1 MLYYSSDVKSLPEG
15 DWNFTDIY
23 SKGWDYYMRRKWHR
37 ILAAGTAFSFVLAS
51 MTMTAS
57 AEGESGTGSEQNAKE
72 ITIYHTNDTHGYLE
86 GDDESVIGLPL
97 VAGLKKADENAILV
111 DAGDATQGLPLASLT
126 KGNDVIELMNLA
138 DYDLMVPG
146 NHEFDFGTAAF
157 LENVNLAEFPV
168 ISANI
173 YRDGSL
179 LLDGTQEGNEGC
191 HTVIERNGVKI
202 GFFGLTTVHTA
213 SATNPEGLDGVE
225 FTDEIEA
232 AKVEIGHL
240 EEAGADVVIAVT
252 HMGDETGG
260 APCTSADLAEAMAG
274 EYAGRLDAIIDG
286 HSHTVENDKVN
297 DVLIVQTGTGLSA
310 VGKLTVSVQP
320 GQDPSLQEELLGVDA
335 FQNITPDADVEQKL
349 TEIGAEQKE
358 MLNEEIGALS
368 TTLWAGTIG
377 QVPPTR
383 FVETNYGNLAA
394 DALADS
400 AKTLVRETGTAE
412 DQEMPVIAVENGG
425 GIRAAVT
432 NGNITLGELVST
444 FPFSNTVYL
453 KKISPQVLYQ
463 MMEQSASDLDGQDPE
478 TGMLLQQSV
487 SGGFLQISGFHVLF
501 DPDGEAGSRVSSITL
516 DGQEAPLD
524 RNDSE
529 TKIIL
534 AGNNYILSG
543 GNDYNMLGDLP
554 KYAEAGG
561 ELETIRSYIEKNL
574 ENGTLTGYAGTE
586 GRISYTGS
594 VYQSEDY
601 TVSVQIVDEAG
612 NPCADREIS
621 YRVDGGEGIMGKTD
635 SDGYLKITLSDGGHG
650 IRVSDAQAEVYADNY
665 TGIGLVTDA
674 LRPALKLTAPAPGS
688 EIPVEEPGIPDPEPT
703 PEPEPIPEPEPEP
716 EPVSPAGDEDDAG
729 DGTADGRG
737 AETDIPGTGDSAM
750 PQLYAFTALL
760 AATVFAAGIKK
771 RINNH

>member
-1 MLYYSSDVKSLPEG
+1 M
-15 DWNFTDIY
+15 
-23 SKGWDYYMRRKWHR
+23 
-37 ILAAGTAFSFVLAS
+37 
-51 MTMTAS
+51 
-57 AEGESGTGSEQNAKE
+57 
-72 ITIYHTNDTHGYLE
+72 
-86 GDDESVIGLPL
+86 
-97 VAGLKKADENAILV
+97 
-111 DAGDATQGLPLASLT
+111 
-126 KGNDVIELMNLA
+126 
-138 DYDLMVPG
+138 
-146 NHEFDFGTAAF
+146 
-157 LENVNLAEFPV
+157 
-168 ISANI
+168 
-173 YRDGSL
+173 
-179 LLDGTQEGNEGC
+179 
-191 HTVIERNGVKI
+191 HTVIERDGVKI

-225 FTDEIEA
+225 FTNEIEA
-232 AKVEIGHL
+232 AKAEITHL

-260 APCTSADLAEAMAG
+260 APCTSEDLAEAMTG

-335 FQNITPDADVEQKL
+335 FQNIMPDPEVEQKL
-349 TEIGAEQKE
+349 TEIGAEQEE

-400 AKTLVRETGTAE
+400 AKALVRETGTAE

-444 FPFSNTVYL
+444 FPFSNTVYM

-463 MMEQSASDLDGQDPE
+463 MMEQSASDLDGQE
-478 TGMLLQQSV
+478 T
-487 SGGFLQISGFHVLF
+487 
-501 DPDGEAGSRVSSITL
+501 
-516 DGQEAPLD
+516 PLD

-543 GNDYNMLGDLP
+543 GRDYDMLAGLP

-586 GRISYTGS
+586 GRISYSGS
-594 VYQSEDY
+594 VYQPKDY
-601 TVSVQIVDEAG
+601 TVSVLQIVDEAG
-612 NPCADREIS
+612 NPYADREIS

-650 IRVSDAQAEVYADNY
+650 IRVSDAQAEVYVDNY
-665 TGIGLVTDA
+665 AGIGLVTDA
-674 LRPALKLTAPAPGS
+674 IRPVLKLTAPAPGS
-688 EIPVEEPGIPDPEPT
+688 EIPVKEQGTPDPEPT
-703 PEPEPIPEPEPEP
+703 PEPEPIPEPDPEPVPEPDPEP
-716 EPVSPAGDEDDAG
+716 EPVSPTEDEEAPGDE
-729 DGTADGRG
+729 TV
-737 AETDIPGTGDSAM
+737 IPGTGDSSM
-750 PQLYAFTALL
+750 PQIYAAMAL
-760 AATVFAAGIKK
+760 AAVAVLVLRYKK
-771 RINNH
+771 ENK

>member
-1 MLYYSSDVKSLPEG
+1 
-15 DWNFTDIY
+15 
-23 SKGWDYYMRRKWHR
+23 MRSKWHR

-51 MTMTAS
+51 ATMTAF
-57 AEGESGTGSEQNAKE
+57 AEGESGTGAKQNVTE
-72 ITIYHTNDTHGYLE
+72 VTIYHTNDTHGYLE
-86 GDDESVIGLPL
+86 GDGESVIGLPL
-97 VAGLKKADENAILV
+97 VAGLKNTDENAILV

-146 NHEFDFGTAAF
+146 NHEFDFGTEAF
-157 LENVNLAEFPV
+157 LENVDLAEFPV

-179 LLDGTQEGNEGC
+179 LLAGTQEGNEGC
-191 HTVIERNGVKI
+191 HTVIERDGVKI

-225 FTDEIEA
+225 FT
-232 AKVEIGHL
+232 
-240 EEAGADVVIAVT
+240 
-252 HMGDETGG
+252 
-260 APCTSADLAEAMAG
+260 
-274 EYAGRLDAIIDG
+274 
-286 HSHTVENDKVN
+286 N
-297 DVLIVQTGTGLSA
+297 
-310 VGKLTVSVQP
+310 
-320 GQDPSLQEELLGVDA
+320 
-335 FQNITPDADVEQKL
+335 
-349 TEIGAEQKE
+349 
-358 MLNEEIGALS
+358 EIGALS

-400 AKTLVRETGTAE
+400 AKALVRETGTAE

-444 FPFSNTVYL
+444 FPFSNTVYM

-463 MMEQSASDLDGQDPE
+463 MMEQSASDLDGQE
-478 TGMLLQQSV
+478 T
-487 SGGFLQISGFHVLF
+487 
-501 DPDGEAGSRVSSITL
+501 
-516 DGQEAPLD
+516 PLD

-543 GNDYNMLGDLP
+543 GSDYDMLAGLP

-574 ENGTLTGYAGTE
+574 ENGILAGYAGTE
-586 GRISYTGS
+586 GRISYSGS
-594 VYQSEDY
+594 VYQPKDY
-601 TVSVQIVDEAG
+601 TVSVLQIVDEAG
-612 NPCADREIS
+612 NPYADREIS
-621 YRVDGGEGIMGKTD
+621 YRVDGGEEIMGKTD

-650 IRVSDAQAEVYADNY
+650 IRVSDAQAEVYVDNY
-665 TGIGLVTDA
+665 AGIGLVTDA
-674 LRPALKLTAPAPGS
+674 IRPVLKLTASAPGS
-688 EIPVEEPGIPDPEPT
+688 EIPVKEQGTPDPEPT
-703 PEPEPIPEPEPEP
+703 PEPEPIPEPDPEPVPEPDPEP
-716 EPVSPAGDEDDAG
+716 EPVYPAEDEEAPGDE
-729 DGTADGRG
+729 TV
-737 AETDIPGTGDSAM
+737 IPGTGDSSM
-750 PQLYAFTALL
+750 PQIYAAMAL
-760 AATVFAAGIKK
+760 AAVAVLVLRYKK
-771 RINNH
+771 ENK

>member
-1 MLYYSSDVKSLPEG
+1 
-15 DWNFTDIY
+15 
-23 SKGWDYYMRRKWHR
+23 MRSKWHR

-51 MTMTAS
+51 ATMTAF
-57 AEGESGTGSEQNAKE
+57 AEGESGTGAKQNVTE
-72 ITIYHTNDTHGYLE
+72 VTIYHTNDTHGYLE
-86 GDDESVIGLPL
+86 GDGESVIGLPL
-97 VAGLKKADENAILV
+97 VAGLKNTDENAILV

-146 NHEFDFGTAAF
+146 NHEFDFGTEAF
-157 LENVNLAEFPV
+157 LENVDLAEFPV

-179 LLDGTQEGNEGC
+179 LLAGTQEGNEGC
-191 HTVIERNGVKI
+191 HTVIERDGVKI

-232 AKVEIGHL
+232 AKAEITHL

-260 APCTSADLAEAMAG
+260 APCTSADLAEAMTG

-286 HSHTVENDKVN
+286 HSHTVENDEVN

-335 FQNITPDADVEQKL
+335 FQNIMPDPEVEQKL
-349 TEIGAEQKE
+349 TEIGAEQEE

-377 QVPPTR
+377 QVPP
-383 FVETNYGNLAA
+383 
-394 DALADS
+394 
-400 AKTLVRETGTAE
+400 
-412 DQEMPVIAVENGG
+412 
-425 GIRAAVT
+425 
-432 NGNITLGELVST
+432 
-444 FPFSNTVYL
+444 
-453 KKISPQVLYQ
+453 
-463 MMEQSASDLDGQDPE
+463 
-478 TGMLLQQSV
+478 
-487 SGGFLQISGFHVLF
+487 
-501 DPDGEAGSRVSSITL
+501 
-516 DGQEAPLD
+516 LD

-543 GNDYNMLGDLP
+543 GSDYDMLAGLP

-574 ENGTLTGYAGTE
+574 ENGILTGYAGTE
-586 GRISYTGS
+586 GRISYSGS
-594 VYQSEDY
+594 VYQPKDY
-601 TVSVQIVDEAG
+601 TVSVLQIVDEAG
-612 NPCADREIS
+612 NPYADREIS

-650 IRVSDAQAEVYADNY
+650 IRVSDAQAEVYVDNY
-665 TGIGLVTDA
+665 AGIGLVTDA
-674 LRPALKLTAPAPGS
+674 IRPVLKLTAPAPGS
-688 EIPVEEPGIPDPEPT
+688 EIPVKEQGT
-703 PEPEPIPEPEPEP
+703 PEPEP
-716 EPVSPAGDEDDAG
+716 VYPAEDEEAPGDE
-729 DGTADGRG
+729 TV
-737 AETDIPGTGDSAM
+737 IPGTGDSSM
-750 PQLYAFTALL
+750 PQIYAAMAL
-760 AATVFAAGIKK
+760 AAVAVLVLRYKK
-771 RINNH
+771 ENK

>member
-1 MLYYSSDVKSLPEG
+1 
-15 DWNFTDIY
+15 
-23 SKGWDYYMRRKWHR
+23 MRSKWHR

-51 MTMTAS
+51 ATMTAF
-57 AEGESGTGSEQNAKE
+57 AEGESGTGAKQNVTE
-72 ITIYHTNDTHGYLE
+72 VTIYHTNDTHGYLE
-86 GDDESVIGLPL
+86 GDGESVIGLPL
-97 VAGLKKADENAILV
+97 VAGLKNTDENAILV

-126 KGNDVIELMNLA
+126 KGNDVIE
-138 DYDLMVPG
+138 
-146 NHEFDFGTAAF
+146 
-157 LENVNLAEFPV
+157 
-168 ISANI
+168 
-173 YRDGSL
+173 RD
-179 LLDGTQEGNEGC
+179 
-191 HTVIERNGVKI
+191 GVKI

-225 FTDEIEA
+225 FTNEIEA
-232 AKVEIGHL
+232 AKAEITHL

-260 APCTSADLAEAMAG
+260 APCTSEDLAEAMTG

-335 FQNITPDADVEQKL
+335 FQNIMPDPEVEQKL
-349 TEIGAEQKE
+349 TEIGAEQEE

-400 AKTLVRETGTAE
+400 AKALVRETGTAV

-444 FPFSNTVYL
+444 FPFSNTVYM

-463 MMEQSASDLDGQDPE
+463 MMEQSASDLDGQE
-478 TGMLLQQSV
+478 T
-487 SGGFLQISGFHVLF
+487 
-501 DPDGEAGSRVSSITL
+501 
-516 DGQEAPLD
+516 PLD

-543 GNDYNMLGDLP
+543 GSDYDMLAGLP

-574 ENGTLTGYAGTE
+574 ENGILTGYAGTE
-586 GRISYTGS
+586 GRISYSGS
-594 VYQSEDY
+594 VYQPKDY
-601 TVSVQIVDEAG
+601 TVSVLQIVDEAG
-612 NPCADREIS
+612 NPYADREIS
-621 YRVDGGEGIMGKTD
+621 YRVDGGEEIMGKTD

-650 IRVSDAQAEVYADNY
+650 IRVSDAQAEVYVDNY
-665 TGIGLVTDA
+665 AGIGLVTDA
-674 LRPALKLTAPAPGS
+674 IRPVLKLTAPAPGS
-688 EIPVEEPGIPDPEPT
+688 EIPVKEQGTPDPEPT
-703 PEPEPIPEPEPEP
+703 PEPEPIPEPDPEPVPEPDPEP
-716 EPVSPAGDEDDAG
+716 ELVYPAEDEEAPGDE
-729 DGTADGRG
+729 TV
-737 AETDIPGTGDSAM
+737 IPGTGDSSM
-750 PQLYAFTALL
+750 PQIYAAMAL
-760 AATVFAAGIKK
+760 AAVAVLVLRYKK
-771 RINNH
+771 ENK

>member
-1 MLYYSSDVKSLPEG
+1 M
-15 DWNFTDIY
+15 
-23 SKGWDYYMRRKWHR
+23 
-37 ILAAGTAFSFVLAS
+37 
-51 MTMTAS
+51 
-57 AEGESGTGSEQNAKE
+57 
-72 ITIYHTNDTHGYLE
+72 
-86 GDDESVIGLPL
+86 
-97 VAGLKKADENAILV
+97 
-111 DAGDATQGLPLASLT
+111 
-126 KGNDVIELMNLA
+126 
-138 DYDLMVPG
+138 
-146 NHEFDFGTAAF
+146 
-157 LENVNLAEFPV
+157 
-168 ISANI
+168 
-173 YRDGSL
+173 
-179 LLDGTQEGNEGC
+179 
-191 HTVIERNGVKI
+191 HTVIERDGVKI

-232 AKVEIGHL
+232 E
-240 EEAGADVVIAVT
+240 
-252 HMGDETGG
+252 
-260 APCTSADLAEAMAG
+260 
-274 EYAGRLDAIIDG
+274 
-286 HSHTVENDKVN
+286 
-297 DVLIVQTGTGLSA
+297 
-310 VGKLTVSVQP
+310 
-320 GQDPSLQEELLGVDA
+320 QE
-335 FQNITPDADVEQKL
+335 
-349 TEIGAEQKE
+349 E

-400 AKTLVRETGTAE
+400 AKALVRETGTAE

-444 FPFSNTVYL
+444 FPFSNTVYM

-487 SGGFLQISGFHVLF
+487 SGGFLQISGFRVVF
-501 DPDGEAGSRVSSITL
+501 DPDGEEGSRVSSITL
-516 DGQEAPLD
+516 DGQETPLD

-543 GNDYNMLGDLP
+543 GSDYDMLAGLP

-586 GRISYTGS
+586 GRISYSGS
-594 VYQSEDY
+594 VYQPKDY
-601 TVSVQIVDEAG
+601 TVSVLQIVDEAG
-612 NPCADREIS
+612 NPYADREIS

-650 IRVSDAQAEVYADNY
+650 IRVSDAQAEVYVDNY
-665 TGIGLVTDA
+665 AGIGLVTDA
-674 LRPALKLTAPAPGS
+674 IRPVLKLTAPAPGS
-688 EIPVEEPGIPDPEPT
+688 EIPVKEQGTPDPEPT
-703 PEPEPIPEPEPEP
+703 QDPEPIPEPDPEPVPEPDPAP
-716 EPVSPAGDEDDAG
+716 EPVSPTEDEEAPGDE
-729 DGTADGRG
+729 TV
-737 AETDIPGTGDSAM
+737 IPGTGDSSM
-750 PQLYAFTALL
+750 PQIYAAMAL
-760 AATVFAAGIKK
+760 AAVAVLVLRYKK
-771 RINNH
+771 ENK

>member
-1 MLYYSSDVKSLPEG
+1 M
-15 DWNFTDIY
+15 
-23 SKGWDYYMRRKWHR
+23 
-37 ILAAGTAFSFVLAS
+37 
-51 MTMTAS
+51 
-57 AEGESGTGSEQNAKE
+57 
-72 ITIYHTNDTHGYLE
+72 
-86 GDDESVIGLPL
+86 
-97 VAGLKKADENAILV
+97 
-111 DAGDATQGLPLASLT
+111 
-126 KGNDVIELMNLA
+126 
-138 DYDLMVPG
+138 
-146 NHEFDFGTAAF
+146 
-157 LENVNLAEFPV
+157 
-168 ISANI
+168 
-173 YRDGSL
+173 
-179 LLDGTQEGNEGC
+179 
-191 HTVIERNGVKI
+191 
-202 GFFGLTTVHTA
+202 
-213 SATNPEGLDGVE
+213 
-225 FTDEIEA
+225 
-232 AKVEIGHL
+232 EIGHL

-349 TEIGAEQKE
+349 TEIGAEQEE

-463 MMEQSASDLDGQDPE
+463 MMEQSASD
-478 TGMLLQQSV
+478 
-487 SGGFLQISGFHVLF
+487 
-501 DPDGEAGSRVSSITL
+501 L

-771 RINNH
+771 GSITINR

>member
-1 MLYYSSDVKSLPEG
+1 
-15 DWNFTDIY
+15 
-23 SKGWDYYMRRKWHR
+23 MRSKWHR

-51 MTMTAS
+51 ATMMAF
-57 AEGESGTGSEQNAKE
+57 AEGESGTGAKQNVTE
-72 ITIYHTNDTHGYLE
+72 VTIYHTNDTHGYLE
-86 GDDESVIGLPL
+86 GDGESVIGLPL
-97 VAGLKKADENAILV
+97 VAGLKNTDENAILV
-111 DAGDATQGLPLASLT
+111 DAGDATQGLPLTSLT

-146 NHEFDFGTAAF
+146 NHEFDFGTEAF
-157 LENVNLAEFPV
+157 LENVDLAEFPV

-179 LLDGTQEGNEGC
+179 LLAGTQEGNEGC
-191 HTVIERNGVKI
+191 HTVIERDGVKI

-225 FTDEIEA
+225 FT
-232 AKVEIGHL
+232 
-240 EEAGADVVIAVT
+240 
-252 HMGDETGG
+252 
-260 APCTSADLAEAMAG
+260 
-274 EYAGRLDAIIDG
+274 
-286 HSHTVENDKVN
+286 N
-297 DVLIVQTGTGLSA
+297 
-310 VGKLTVSVQP
+310 
-320 GQDPSLQEELLGVDA
+320 
-335 FQNITPDADVEQKL
+335 
-349 TEIGAEQKE
+349 
-358 MLNEEIGALS
+358 EIGALS

-400 AKTLVRETGTAE
+400 AKALVRETGTAE

-444 FPFSNTVYL
+444 FPFSNTVYM

-463 MMEQSASDLDGQDPE
+463 MMEQSASDLDGQE
-478 TGMLLQQSV
+478 T
-487 SGGFLQISGFHVLF
+487 
-501 DPDGEAGSRVSSITL
+501 
-516 DGQEAPLD
+516 PLD

-543 GNDYNMLGDLP
+543 GNDYDMLAGLP

-586 GRISYTGS
+586 GRISYSGS
-594 VYQSEDY
+594 VYQPKDY
-601 TVSVQIVDEAG
+601 TVSVLQIVDEAG
-612 NPCADREIS
+612 NPYADREIS

-650 IRVSDAQAEVYADNY
+650 IRVSDAQAEVYVDNY
-665 TGIGLVTDA
+665 AGIGLVTDA
-674 LRPALKLTAPAPGS
+674 IRPVLKLTAPAPGS
-688 EIPVEEPGIPDPEPT
+688 EIPVKEQGTPDPEPT
-703 PEPEPIPEPEPEP
+703 QDPEPIPEPDPEPVPEPDPAP
-716 EPVSPAGDEDDAG
+716 EPVSPTEDEEAPGDE
-729 DGTADGRG
+729 TV
-737 AETDIPGTGDSAM
+737 IPGTGDISM
-750 PQLYAFTALL
+750 PQIYAAMAL
-760 AATVFAAGIKK
+760 AAVAVLVLRYKK
-771 RINNH
+771 ENK

>member
-1 MLYYSSDVKSLPEG
+1 
-15 DWNFTDIY
+15 
-23 SKGWDYYMRRKWHR
+23 MRSKWHR

-51 MTMTAS
+51 ATMTAF
-57 AEGESGTGSEQNAKE
+57 AEGESGTGAKQNVTE
-72 ITIYHTNDTHGYLE
+72 VTIYHTNDTHGYLE
-86 GDDESVIGLPL
+86 GDGESVIGLPL
-97 VAGLKKADENAILV
+97 VAGLKNTDENAILV

-146 NHEFDFGTAAF
+146 NHEFDFGTEAF
-157 LENVNLAEFPV
+157 LENVDLAEFPV

-179 LLDGTQEGNEGC
+179 LLAGTQEGNEGC
-191 HTVIERNGVKI
+191 HTVIERDGVKI

-225 FTDEIEA
+225 FT
-232 AKVEIGHL
+232 
-240 EEAGADVVIAVT
+240 
-252 HMGDETGG
+252 
-260 APCTSADLAEAMAG
+260 
-274 EYAGRLDAIIDG
+274 
-286 HSHTVENDKVN
+286 N
-297 DVLIVQTGTGLSA
+297 
-310 VGKLTVSVQP
+310 
-320 GQDPSLQEELLGVDA
+320 
-335 FQNITPDADVEQKL
+335 
-349 TEIGAEQKE
+349 
-358 MLNEEIGALS
+358 EIGALS

-400 AKTLVRETGTAE
+400 AKALVRETGTAE

-444 FPFSNTVYL
+444 FPFSNTVYM

-463 MMEQSASDLDGQDPE
+463 MMEQSASDLDGQE
-478 TGMLLQQSV
+478 T
-487 SGGFLQISGFHVLF
+487 
-501 DPDGEAGSRVSSITL
+501 
-516 DGQEAPLD
+516 PLD

-543 GNDYNMLGDLP
+543 GNDYDMLAGLP

-586 GRISYTGS
+586 GRISYSGS
-594 VYQSEDY
+594 VYQPKDY
-601 TVSVQIVDEAG
+601 TVSVLQIVDEAG
-612 NPCADREIS
+612 NPYADREIS

-650 IRVSDAQAEVYADNY
+650 IRVSDAQAEVYVDNY
-665 TGIGLVTDA
+665 AGIGLVTDA
-674 LRPALKLTAPAPGS
+674 IRPVLKLTAPAPGS
-688 EIPVEEPGIPDPEPT
+688 EIPVKEQGTPDPEPT
-703 PEPEPIPEPEPEP
+703 QDPEPIPEPDPEPVPEPDPAP
-716 EPVSPAGDEDDAG
+716 EPVSPTEDEEAPGDE
-729 DGTADGRG
+729 TV
-737 AETDIPGTGDSAM
+737 IPGTGDISM
-750 PQLYAFTALL
+750 PQIYAAMAL
-760 AATVFAAGIKK
+760 AAVAVLVLRYKK
-771 RINNH
+771 ENK

>member
-1 MLYYSSDVKSLPEG
+1 
-15 DWNFTDIY
+15 
-23 SKGWDYYMRRKWHR
+23 MRSKWHR

-51 MTMTAS
+51 ATMTAF
-57 AEGESGTGSEQNAKE
+57 AEGESGTGAKQNVTE
-72 ITIYHTNDTHGYLE
+72 VTIYHTNDTHGYLE
-86 GDDESVIGLPL
+86 GDGESVIGLPL
-97 VAGLKKADENAILV
+97 VAGLKNTDENAILV

-146 NHEFDFGTAAF
+146 NHEFDFGTEAF
-157 LENVNLAEFPV
+157 LENVDLAEFPV

-179 LLDGTQEGNEGC
+179 LLAGTQEGNEGC
-191 HTVIERNGVKI
+191 HTVIEREGVKI

-225 FTDEIEA
+225 FT
-232 AKVEIGHL
+232 
-240 EEAGADVVIAVT
+240 
-252 HMGDETGG
+252 
-260 APCTSADLAEAMAG
+260 
-274 EYAGRLDAIIDG
+274 
-286 HSHTVENDKVN
+286 N
-297 DVLIVQTGTGLSA
+297 
-310 VGKLTVSVQP
+310 
-320 GQDPSLQEELLGVDA
+320 
-335 FQNITPDADVEQKL
+335 
-349 TEIGAEQKE
+349 
-358 MLNEEIGALS
+358 EIGALS

-400 AKTLVRETGTAE
+400 AKALVRETGTAE

-444 FPFSNTVYL
+444 FPFSNTVYM

-463 MMEQSASDLDGQDPE
+463 MMEQSASDLDGQE
-478 TGMLLQQSV
+478 T
-487 SGGFLQISGFHVLF
+487 
-501 DPDGEAGSRVSSITL
+501 
-516 DGQEAPLD
+516 PLD

-543 GNDYNMLGDLP
+543 GNDYDMLAGLP

-586 GRISYTGS
+586 GRISYSGS
-594 VYQSEDY
+594 VYQPKDY
-601 TVSVQIVDEAG
+601 TVSVLQIVDEAG
-612 NPCADREIS
+612 NPYADREIS

-650 IRVSDAQAEVYADNY
+650 IRVSDAQAEVYVDNY
-665 TGIGLVTDA
+665 AGIGLVTDA
-674 LRPALKLTAPAPGS
+674 IRPVLKLTAPAPGS
-688 EIPVEEPGIPDPEPT
+688 EIPVKEQGTPDPEPT
-703 PEPEPIPEPEPEP
+703 QDPEPIPEPDPEPVPEPDPAP
-716 EPVSPAGDEDDAG
+716 EPVSPTEDEEAPGDE
-729 DGTADGRG
+729 TV
-737 AETDIPGTGDSAM
+737 IPGTGDISM
-750 PQLYAFTALL
+750 PQIYAAMAL
-760 AATVFAAGIKK
+760 AAVAVLVLRYKK
-771 RINNH
+771 ENK

>member
-1 MLYYSSDVKSLPEG
+1 M
-15 DWNFTDIY
+15 
-23 SKGWDYYMRRKWHR
+23 
-37 ILAAGTAFSFVLAS
+37 
-51 MTMTAS
+51 
-57 AEGESGTGSEQNAKE
+57 
-72 ITIYHTNDTHGYLE
+72 
-86 GDDESVIGLPL
+86 
-97 VAGLKKADENAILV
+97 

-146 NHEFDFGTAAF
+146 NHEFDFGTEAF
-157 LENVNLAEFPV
+157 LENVDLAEFPV
-168 ISANI
+168 ISVNI

-179 LLDGTQEGNEGC
+179 LLAGTQEGNEGC
-191 HTVIERNGVKI
+191 HTVIERDGVKI

-232 AKVEIGHL
+232 AKAEITHL

-260 APCTSADLAEAMAG
+260 APCTSEDLAEAMTG

-335 FQNITPDADVEQKL
+335 FQNIMPNPEVEQKL
-349 TEIGAEQKE
+349 TEIGAEQEE

-377 QVPPTR
+377 QVPP
-383 FVETNYGNLAA
+383 
-394 DALADS
+394 
-400 AKTLVRETGTAE
+400 
-412 DQEMPVIAVENGG
+412 
-425 GIRAAVT
+425 
-432 NGNITLGELVST
+432 
-444 FPFSNTVYL
+444 
-453 KKISPQVLYQ
+453 
-463 MMEQSASDLDGQDPE
+463 
-478 TGMLLQQSV
+478 
-487 SGGFLQISGFHVLF
+487 
-501 DPDGEAGSRVSSITL
+501 
-516 DGQEAPLD
+516 LD

-543 GNDYNMLGDLP
+543 GSDYDMLAGLP

-574 ENGTLTGYAGTE
+574 ENGILAGYAGTE
-586 GRISYTGS
+586 GRISYSGS
-594 VYQSEDY
+594 VYQPKDY
-601 TVSVQIVDEAG
+601 TVSVLQIVDEAG
-612 NPCADREIS
+612 NPYADREIS

-650 IRVSDAQAEVYADNY
+650 IRVSDAQAEVYVDNY
-665 TGIGLVTDA
+665 AGIGLVTDA
-674 LRPALKLTAPAPGS
+674 IRPVLKLTAPAPGS
-688 EIPVEEPGIPDPEPT
+688 EIPVKEQGTPDPEPT
-703 PEPEPIPEPEPEP
+703 PEPDPEPVPEPDPEP
-716 EPVSPAGDEDDAG
+716 EPVYPAEDEEAPGDE
-729 DGTADGRG
+729 TV
-737 AETDIPGTGDSAM
+737 IPGTGDSSM
-750 PQLYAFTALL
+750 PQIYATMAL
-760 AATVFAAGIKK
+760 AAVAVLVLRYKK
-771 RINNH
+771 ENK

>member
-1 MLYYSSDVKSLPEG
+1 
-15 DWNFTDIY
+15 
-23 SKGWDYYMRRKWHR
+23 MRSKWHR

-51 MTMTAS
+51 ATMTAF
-57 AEGESGTGSEQNAKE
+57 AEGESGTGAKQNVTE
-72 ITIYHTNDTHGYLE
+72 VTIYHTNDTHGYLE
-86 GDDESVIGLPL
+86 GDGESVIGLPL
-97 VAGLKKADENAILV
+97 VAGLKNTDENAILV

-146 NHEFDFGTAAF
+146 NHEFDFGTEAF
-157 LENVNLAEFPV
+157 LENVDLAEFPV

-179 LLDGTQEGNEGC
+179 LLAGTQEGNEGC
-191 HTVIERNGVKI
+191 HTVIEREGVKI

-225 FTDEIEA
+225 FT
-232 AKVEIGHL
+232 
-240 EEAGADVVIAVT
+240 
-252 HMGDETGG
+252 
-260 APCTSADLAEAMAG
+260 
-274 EYAGRLDAIIDG
+274 
-286 HSHTVENDKVN
+286 N
-297 DVLIVQTGTGLSA
+297 
-310 VGKLTVSVQP
+310 
-320 GQDPSLQEELLGVDA
+320 
-335 FQNITPDADVEQKL
+335 
-349 TEIGAEQKE
+349 
-358 MLNEEIGALS
+358 EIGALS

-400 AKTLVRETGTAE
+400 AKALVRETGTAE

-444 FPFSNTVYL
+444 FPFSNTVYM

-463 MMEQSASDLDGQDPE
+463 MMEQSASDLDGQE
-478 TGMLLQQSV
+478 T
-487 SGGFLQISGFHVLF
+487 
-501 DPDGEAGSRVSSITL
+501 
-516 DGQEAPLD
+516 PLD

-543 GNDYNMLGDLP
+543 GSDYDMLAGLP

-586 GRISYTGS
+586 GRISYSGS
-594 VYQSEDY
+594 VYQPKDY
-601 TVSVQIVDEAG
+601 TVSVLQIVDEAG
-612 NPCADREIS
+612 NPYADREIS

-650 IRVSDAQAEVYADNY
+650 IRVSDAQAEVYVDNY
-665 TGIGLVTDA
+665 AGIGLVTDA
-674 LRPALKLTAPAPGS
+674 IRPVLKLTAPAPGS
-688 EIPVEEPGIPDPEPT
+688 EIPVKEQGTPDPEPT
-703 PEPEPIPEPEPEP
+703 QDPEPIPEPDPEPVPEPTQDP
-716 EPVSPAGDEDDAG
+716 EPVSPTEDEEAPGDE
-729 DGTADGRG
+729 TV
-737 AETDIPGTGDSAM
+737 IPGTGDISM
-750 PQLYAFTALL
+750 PQIYAAMAL
-760 AATVFAAGIKK
+760 AAVAVLVLRYKK
-771 RINNH
+771 ENK

>member
-1 MLYYSSDVKSLPEG
+1 
-15 DWNFTDIY
+15 
-23 SKGWDYYMRRKWHR
+23 MRSKWHR

-51 MTMTAS
+51 ATMTAF
-57 AEGESGTGSEQNAKE
+57 AEGESGTGAKQNVTE
-72 ITIYHTNDTHGYLE
+72 VTIYHTNDTHGYLE
-86 GDDESVIGLPL
+86 GDGESVIGLPL
-97 VAGLKKADENAILV
+97 VAGLKNTDENAILV

-146 NHEFDFGTAAF
+146 NHEFDFGTEAF
-157 LENVNLAEFPV
+157 LENVDLAEFPV

-179 LLDGTQEGNEGC
+179 LLAGTQEGNEGC
-191 HTVIERNGVKI
+191 HTVIERDGVKI

-225 FTDEIEA
+225 FT
-232 AKVEIGHL
+232 
-240 EEAGADVVIAVT
+240 
-252 HMGDETGG
+252 
-260 APCTSADLAEAMAG
+260 
-274 EYAGRLDAIIDG
+274 
-286 HSHTVENDKVN
+286 N
-297 DVLIVQTGTGLSA
+297 
-310 VGKLTVSVQP
+310 
-320 GQDPSLQEELLGVDA
+320 
-335 FQNITPDADVEQKL
+335 
-349 TEIGAEQKE
+349 
-358 MLNEEIGALS
+358 EIGALS

-400 AKTLVRETGTAE
+400 AKALVRETGTAE

-444 FPFSNTVYL
+444 FPFSNTVYM

-463 MMEQSASDLDGQDPE
+463 MMEQSASDLDGQE
-478 TGMLLQQSV
+478 T
-487 SGGFLQISGFHVLF
+487 
-501 DPDGEAGSRVSSITL
+501 
-516 DGQEAPLD
+516 PLD

-543 GNDYNMLGDLP
+543 GSDYDMLAGLP

-574 ENGTLTGYAGTE
+574 ENGILAGYAGTE
-586 GRISYTGS
+586 GRISYSGS
-594 VYQSEDY
+594 VYQPKDY
-601 TVSVQIVDEAG
+601 TVSVLQIVDEAG
-612 NPCADREIS
+612 NPYADREIS
-621 YRVDGGEGIMGKTD
+621 YRVDGGEEIMGKTD

-650 IRVSDAQAEVYADNY
+650 IRVSDAQAEVYVDNY
-665 TGIGLVTDA
+665 AGIGLVTDA
-674 LRPALKLTAPAPGS
+674 IRPVLKLTASAPGS
-688 EIPVEEPGIPDPEPT
+688 EIPVKEQGTPDPEPT
-703 PEPEPIPEPEPEP
+703 PEPEPIPEPDPEPVPEPDPEP
-716 EPVSPAGDEDDAG
+716 EPVYPAKDEEAPGDE
-729 DGTADGRG
+729 TV
-737 AETDIPGTGDSAM
+737 IPGTGDSSM
-750 PQLYAFTALL
+750 PQIYAAMAL
-760 AATVFAAGIKK
+760 AAVAVLVLRYKK
-771 RINNH
+771 ENK

>member
-1 MLYYSSDVKSLPEG
+1 
-15 DWNFTDIY
+15 
-23 SKGWDYYMRRKWHR
+23 MRSKWHR

-51 MTMTAS
+51 ATMTAF
-57 AEGESGTGSEQNAKE
+57 AEGESGTGAKQNVTE
-72 ITIYHTNDTHGYLE
+72 VTIYHTNDTHGYLE
-86 GDDESVIGLPL
+86 GDGESVIGLPL
-97 VAGLKKADENAILV
+97 VAGLKNTDENAILV

-146 NHEFDFGTAAF
+146 NHEFDFGTEAF
-157 LENVNLAEFPV
+157 LENVDLAEFPV

-179 LLDGTQEGNEGC
+179 LLAGTQEGNEGC
-191 HTVIERNGVKI
+191 HTVIERDGVKI

-232 AKVEIGHL
+232 AKAEITHL

-252 HMGDETGG
+252 HMGDEAGG
-260 APCTSADLAEAMAG
+260 APCTSADLAEAMTG

-286 HSHTVENDKVN
+286 HSHTVENDEVN

-320 GQDPSLQEELLGVDA
+320 GQDPSLKEELLGVDA
-335 FQNITPDADVEQKL
+335 FQNITPDPEVEQKL
-349 TEIGAEQKE
+349 TEIGAEQEE

-400 AKTLVRETGTAE
+400 AKALVRETGTAE

-444 FPFSNTVYL
+444 FPFSNTVYM

-487 SGGFLQISGFHVLF
+487 SGGFLQISGFRVVF

-516 DGQEAPLD
+516 DGQETPLD

-543 GNDYNMLGDLP
+543 GNDYDMLAGLP

-586 GRISYTGS
+586 GRISYSGS
-594 VYQSEDY
+594 VYQPKDY
-601 TVSVQIVDEAG
+601 TVSVLQIVDEAG
-612 NPCADREIS
+612 NPYADREIS

-650 IRVSDAQAEVYADNY
+650 IRVSDAQAEVYVDNY
-665 TGIGLVTDA
+665 AGIGLVTDA
-674 LRPALKLTAPAPGS
+674 IRPVLKLTAPAPGS
-688 EIPVEEPGIPDPEPT
+688 EIPVKEQGTPDPEPT
-703 PEPEPIPEPEPEP
+703 QDPEPIPEPDPEPVPEPDPEP
-716 EPVSPAGDEDDAG
+716 EPVSPTEDEEAPGDE
-729 DGTADGRG
+729 TV
-737 AETDIPGTGDSAM
+737 IPGTGDISM
-750 PQLYAFTALL
+750 PQIYAAMAL
-760 AATVFAAGIKK
+760 AAVAVLVLRYKK
-771 RINNH
+771 ENK

>member
-1 MLYYSSDVKSLPEG
+1 
-15 DWNFTDIY
+15 
-23 SKGWDYYMRRKWHR
+23 MRSKWHR

-51 MTMTAS
+51 ATMTAF
-57 AEGESGTGSEQNAKE
+57 AEGESGTGAKQNVTE
-72 ITIYHTNDTHGYLE
+72 VTIYHTNDTHGYLE
-86 GDDESVIGLPL
+86 GDGESVIGLPL
-97 VAGLKKADENAILV
+97 VAGLKNTDENAILV
-111 DAGDATQGLPLASLT
+111 DAGDATQGLLLASLT
-126 KGNDVIELMNLA
+126 KGNDVIE
-138 DYDLMVPG
+138 
-146 NHEFDFGTAAF
+146 
-157 LENVNLAEFPV
+157 
-168 ISANI
+168 
-173 YRDGSL
+173 RD
-179 LLDGTQEGNEGC
+179 
-191 HTVIERNGVKI
+191 GVKI

-225 FTDEIEA
+225 FTNEVEA
-232 AKVEIGHL
+232 AKAEITHL

-260 APCTSADLAEAMAG
+260 APCTSEDLAEAMTG

-335 FQNITPDADVEQKL
+335 FQNIMPDPEVEQKL
-349 TEIGAEQKE
+349 TEIGAEQEE

-400 AKTLVRETGTAE
+400 AKALVRETGTAE

-444 FPFSNTVYL
+444 FPFSNTVYM

-463 MMEQSASDLDGQDPE
+463 MMEQSASDLDGQE
-478 TGMLLQQSV
+478 T
-487 SGGFLQISGFHVLF
+487 
-501 DPDGEAGSRVSSITL
+501 
-516 DGQEAPLD
+516 PLD

-543 GNDYNMLGDLP
+543 GSDYDMLAGLP

-574 ENGTLTGYAGTE
+574 ENGILTGYAGTE
-586 GRISYTGS
+586 GRISYSGS
-594 VYQSEDY
+594 VYQPKDY
-601 TVSVQIVDEAG
+601 TVSVLQIVDEAG
-612 NPCADREIS
+612 NPYADREIS
-621 YRVDGGEGIMGKTD
+621 YRVDGGEEIMGKTD

-650 IRVSDAQAEVYADNY
+650 IRVSDAQAEVYVDNY
-665 TGIGLVTDA
+665 AGIGLVTDA
-674 LRPALKLTAPAPGS
+674 IRQVLKLTAPAPGS
-688 EIPVEEPGIPDPEPT
+688 EIPVKEQGTPDPEPT
-703 PEPEPIPEPEPEP
+703 PEPEPIPEPDPEPVPEPDPEP
-716 EPVSPAGDEDDAG
+716 ELVYPAEDEEAPGDE
-729 DGTADGRG
+729 TV
-737 AETDIPGTGDSAM
+737 IPGTGDSSM
-750 PQLYAFTALL
+750 PQIYAAMAL
-760 AATVFAAGIKK
+760 AAVAVLVLRYKK
-771 RINNH
+771 ENK

>member
-1 MLYYSSDVKSLPEG
+1 
-15 DWNFTDIY
+15 
-23 SKGWDYYMRRKWHR
+23 MRSKWHR

-51 MTMTAS
+51 ATMTAF
-57 AEGESGTGSEQNAKE
+57 AEGESGTGAEQNVTE
-72 ITIYHTNDTHGYLE
+72 VTIYHTNDTHGYLE
-86 GDDESVIGLPL
+86 GDGESVIGLPL
-97 VAGLKKADENAILV
+97 VAGLKNTDENAILV

-146 NHEFDFGTAAF
+146 NHEFDFGTEAF
-157 LENVNLAEFPV
+157 LENVDLAEFPV

-179 LLDGTQEGNEGC
+179 LLAGTQEGNEGC
-191 HTVIERNGVKI
+191 HTVIERDGVKI

-225 FTDEIEA
+225 FTNEIEA
-232 AKVEIGHL
+232 AKAEITHL

-260 APCTSADLAEAMAG
+260 APCTSEDLAEAITG

-335 FQNITPDADVEQKL
+335 FQNIMPDPEVEQKL
-349 TEIGAEQKE
+349 TEIGAEQEE

-377 QVPPTR
+377 Q
-383 FVETNYGNLAA
+383 ET
-394 DALADS
+394 
-400 AKTLVRETGTAE
+400 
-412 DQEMPVIAVENGG
+412 
-425 GIRAAVT
+425 
-432 NGNITLGELVST
+432 
-444 FPFSNTVYL
+444 
-453 KKISPQVLYQ
+453 
-463 MMEQSASDLDGQDPE
+463 
-478 TGMLLQQSV
+478 
-487 SGGFLQISGFHVLF
+487 
-501 DPDGEAGSRVSSITL
+501 
-516 DGQEAPLD
+516 PLD

-543 GNDYNMLGDLP
+543 GSDYDMLAGLP

-574 ENGTLTGYAGTE
+574 ENGILAGYAGTE
-586 GRISYTGS
+586 GRISYSGS
-594 VYQSEDY
+594 VYQPKDY
-601 TVSVQIVDEAG
+601 TVSVLQIVDEAG
-612 NPCADREIS
+612 NPYADREIS

-650 IRVSDAQAEVYADNY
+650 IRVSDAQAEVYVDNY
-665 TGIGLVTDA
+665 AGIGLVTDA
-674 LRPALKLTAPAPGS
+674 IRPVLKPTAPAPGS
-688 EIPVEEPGIPDPEPT
+688 EIPVKEQGTPD
-703 PEPEPIPEPEPEP
+703 PEP
-716 EPVSPAGDEDDAG
+716 EPVYPAEDEEAPGDE
-729 DGTADGRG
+729 TV
-737 AETDIPGTGDSAM
+737 IPGTGDSSM
-750 PQLYAFTALL
+750 PQIYAAMAL
-760 AATVFAAGIKK
+760 AAVAVLVLRYKK
-771 RINNH
+771 ENK

>member
-1 MLYYSSDVKSLPEG
+1 
-15 DWNFTDIY
+15 
-23 SKGWDYYMRRKWHR
+23 MRSKWHR

-51 MTMTAS
+51 ATMTAF
-57 AEGESGTGSEQNAKE
+57 AEGESGTGAKQNVTE
-72 ITIYHTNDTHGYLE
+72 VTIYHTNDTHGYLE
-86 GDDESVIGLPL
+86 GDGESVIGLPL
-97 VAGLKKADENAILV
+97 VAGLKNTDENAILV

-146 NHEFDFGTAAF
+146 NHEFDFGTEAF
-157 LENVNLAEFPV
+157 LENVDLAEFPV

-179 LLDGTQEGNEGC
+179 LLAGTQEGNEGC
-191 HTVIERNGVKI
+191 HTVIERDGVKI

-232 AKVEIGHL
+232 AKAEITHL

-252 HMGDETGG
+252 HMGDEAGG
-260 APCTSADLAEAMAG
+260 APCTSADLAEAMTG

-286 HSHTVENDKVN
+286 HSHTVENDEVN

-320 GQDPSLQEELLGVDA
+320 GQDPFLKEELLGVDA
-335 FQNITPDADVEQKL
+335 FQNITPDPEVEQKL
-349 TEIGAEQKE
+349 TEIGAEQEE

-400 AKTLVRETGTAE
+400 AKALVRETGTAE

-432 NGNITLGELVST
+432 NGNITLGELIST
-444 FPFSNTVYL
+444 FPFSNTVYM

-463 MMEQSASDLDGQDPE
+463 MMEQSASDLDGQE
-478 TGMLLQQSV
+478 T
-487 SGGFLQISGFHVLF
+487 
-501 DPDGEAGSRVSSITL
+501 
-516 DGQEAPLD
+516 PLD

-543 GNDYNMLGDLP
+543 GSDYDMLAGLP

-574 ENGTLTGYAGTE
+574 ENGILAGYAGTE
-586 GRISYTGS
+586 GRISYSGS
-594 VYQSEDY
+594 VYQPKDY
-601 TVSVQIVDEAG
+601 TVSVLQIVDEAG
-612 NPCADREIS
+612 NPYADREIS
-621 YRVDGGEGIMGKTD
+621 YRVDGGEEIMGKTD

-650 IRVSDAQAEVYADNY
+650 IRVSEAQAEVYVDNY
-665 TGIGLVTDA
+665 AGIGLVTDA
-674 LRPALKLTAPAPGS
+674 IRPVLKLTASAPGS
-688 EIPVEEPGIPDPEPT
+688 EIPVKEQGTPDPEPT
-703 PEPEPIPEPEPEP
+703 PEPEPIPEPDPEPVPEPDPEP
-716 EPVSPAGDEDDAG
+716 EPVYPAEDEEAPGDE
-729 DGTADGRG
+729 TV
-737 AETDIPGTGDSAM
+737 IPGTGDSSM
-750 PQLYAFTALL
+750 PQIYAAMAL
-760 AATVFAAGIKK
+760 AAVAVLVLRYKK
-771 RINNH
+771 ENK

>member
-1 MLYYSSDVKSLPEG
+1 
-15 DWNFTDIY
+15 
-23 SKGWDYYMRRKWHR
+23 MRSKWHR

-51 MTMTAS
+51 ATMTAF
-57 AEGESGTGSEQNAKE
+57 AEGESGTGAKQNVTE
-72 ITIYHTNDTHGYLE
+72 VTIYHTNDTHGYLE
-86 GDDESVIGLPL
+86 GDGESVIGLPL
-97 VAGLKKADENAILV
+97 VAGLKNTDENAILV

-146 NHEFDFGTAAF
+146 NHEFDFGTEAF
-157 LENVNLAEFPV
+157 LENVDLAEFPV

-179 LLDGTQEGNEGC
+179 LLAGTQEGNEGC
-191 HTVIERNGVKI
+191 HTVIERDGVKI

-225 FTDEIEA
+225 FT
-232 AKVEIGHL
+232 
-240 EEAGADVVIAVT
+240 
-252 HMGDETGG
+252 
-260 APCTSADLAEAMAG
+260 
-274 EYAGRLDAIIDG
+274 
-286 HSHTVENDKVN
+286 N
-297 DVLIVQTGTGLSA
+297 
-310 VGKLTVSVQP
+310 
-320 GQDPSLQEELLGVDA
+320 
-335 FQNITPDADVEQKL
+335 
-349 TEIGAEQKE
+349 
-358 MLNEEIGALS
+358 EIGALS

-400 AKTLVRETGTAE
+400 AKALVRETGTAE

-444 FPFSNTVYL
+444 FPFSNTVYM

-463 MMEQSASDLDGQDPE
+463 MMEQSASDLDGQE
-478 TGMLLQQSV
+478 T
-487 SGGFLQISGFHVLF
+487 
-501 DPDGEAGSRVSSITL
+501 
-516 DGQEAPLD
+516 PLD

-543 GNDYNMLGDLP
+543 GSDYDMLAGLP

-574 ENGTLTGYAGTE
+574 ENGILAGYAGTE
-586 GRISYTGS
+586 GRISYSGS
-594 VYQSEDY
+594 VYQPKDY
-601 TVSVQIVDEAG
+601 TVSVLQIVDEAG
-612 NPCADREIS
+612 NPYADREIS
-621 YRVDGGEGIMGKTD
+621 YRVDGGEEIMGKTD

-650 IRVSDAQAEVYADNY
+650 IRVSDAQAEVYVDNY
-665 TGIGLVTDA
+665 AGIGLVTDA
-674 LRPALKLTAPAPGS
+674 IRPVLKLTAPAPGS
-688 EIPVEEPGIPDPEPT
+688 EIPVKEQGTPDPEPT
-703 PEPEPIPEPEPEP
+703 PEPEPIPEPDPEPVPEPDPEP
-716 EPVSPAGDEDDAG
+716 EPVYPAEDEEAPGDE
-729 DGTADGRG
+729 TV
-737 AETDIPGTGDSAM
+737 IPGTGDSSM
-750 PQLYAFTALL
+750 PQIYAAMAL
-760 AATVFAAGIKK
+760 AAVAVLVLRYKK
-771 RINNH
+771 ENK

>member
-1 MLYYSSDVKSLPEG
+1 
-15 DWNFTDIY
+15 
-23 SKGWDYYMRRKWHR
+23 MRSKWHR

-51 MTMTAS
+51 ATMTAF
-57 AEGESGTGSEQNAKE
+57 AEGESGTGAKQNVTE
-72 ITIYHTNDTHGYLE
+72 VTIYHTNDTHGYLE
-86 GDDESVIGLPL
+86 GDGESVIGLPL
-97 VAGLKKADENAILV
+97 VAGLKNTDENAILV

-146 NHEFDFGTAAF
+146 NHEFDFGTEAF
-157 LENVNLAEFPV
+157 LENVDLAEFPV

-179 LLDGTQEGNEGC
+179 LLAGTQEGNEGC
-191 HTVIERNGVKI
+191 HTVIERDGVKI

-225 FTDEIEA
+225 FT
-232 AKVEIGHL
+232 
-240 EEAGADVVIAVT
+240 
-252 HMGDETGG
+252 
-260 APCTSADLAEAMAG
+260 
-274 EYAGRLDAIIDG
+274 
-286 HSHTVENDKVN
+286 N
-297 DVLIVQTGTGLSA
+297 
-310 VGKLTVSVQP
+310 
-320 GQDPSLQEELLGVDA
+320 
-335 FQNITPDADVEQKL
+335 
-349 TEIGAEQKE
+349 
-358 MLNEEIGALS
+358 EIGALS

-400 AKTLVRETGTAE
+400 AKALVRETGTAE

-444 FPFSNTVYL
+444 FPFSNTVYM

-463 MMEQSASDLDGQDPE
+463 MMEQSASDLDGQE
-478 TGMLLQQSV
+478 T
-487 SGGFLQISGFHVLF
+487 
-501 DPDGEAGSRVSSITL
+501 
-516 DGQEAPLD
+516 PLD

-543 GNDYNMLGDLP
+543 GSDYDMLAGLP

-574 ENGTLTGYAGTE
+574 ENGILAGYAGTE
-586 GRISYTGS
+586 GRISYSGS
-594 VYQSEDY
+594 VYQPKDY
-601 TVSVQIVDEAG
+601 TVSVLQIVDEAG
-612 NPCADREIS
+612 NPYADREIS
-621 YRVDGGEGIMGKTD
+621 YRVDGGEEIMGKTD

-650 IRVSDAQAEVYADNY
+650 IRVSEAQAEVYVDNY
-665 TGIGLVTDA
+665 AGIGLVTDA
-674 LRPALKLTAPAPGS
+674 IRPVLKLTASAPGS
-688 EIPVEEPGIPDPEPT
+688 EIPVKEQGTPDPEPT
-703 PEPEPIPEPEPEP
+703 PEPEPIPEPDPEPVPEPDPEP
-716 EPVSPAGDEDDAG
+716 EPVYPAEDEEAPGDE
-729 DGTADGRG
+729 TV
-737 AETDIPGTGDSAM
+737 IPGTGDSSM
-750 PQLYAFTALL
+750 PQIYAAMAL
-760 AATVFAAGIKK
+760 AAVAVLVLRYKK
-771 RINNH
+771 ENK

>member
-1 MLYYSSDVKSLPEG
+1 
-15 DWNFTDIY
+15 
-23 SKGWDYYMRRKWHR
+23 MRSKWHR

-51 MTMTAS
+51 ATMTAF
-57 AEGESGTGSEQNAKE
+57 AEGESGTGAKQNVTE
-72 ITIYHTNDTHGYLE
+72 VTIYHTNDTHGYLE
-86 GDDESVIGLPL
+86 GDGESVIGLPL
-97 VAGLKKADENAILV
+97 VAGLKNTDENAILV

-146 NHEFDFGTAAF
+146 NHEFDFGTEAF
-157 LENVNLAEFPV
+157 LENVDLAEFPV

-179 LLDGTQEGNEGC
+179 LLAGTQEGNEGC
-191 HTVIERNGVKI
+191 HTVIERDGVKI

-225 FTDEIEA
+225 FT
-232 AKVEIGHL
+232 
-240 EEAGADVVIAVT
+240 
-252 HMGDETGG
+252 
-260 APCTSADLAEAMAG
+260 
-274 EYAGRLDAIIDG
+274 
-286 HSHTVENDKVN
+286 N
-297 DVLIVQTGTGLSA
+297 
-310 VGKLTVSVQP
+310 
-320 GQDPSLQEELLGVDA
+320 
-335 FQNITPDADVEQKL
+335 
-349 TEIGAEQKE
+349 
-358 MLNEEIGALS
+358 EIGALS

-400 AKTLVRETGTAE
+400 AKALVRETGTAE

-444 FPFSNTVYL
+444 FPFSNTVYM

-463 MMEQSASDLDGQDPE
+463 MMEQSASDLDGQE
-478 TGMLLQQSV
+478 T
-487 SGGFLQISGFHVLF
+487 
-501 DPDGEAGSRVSSITL
+501 
-516 DGQEAPLD
+516 PLD

-543 GNDYNMLGDLP
+543 GSDYDMLAGLP

-574 ENGTLTGYAGTE
+574 ENGILAGYAGTE
-586 GRISYTGS
+586 GRISYSGS
-594 VYQSEDY
+594 VYQPKDY
-601 TVSVQIVDEAG
+601 TVSVLQIVDEAG
-612 NPCADREIS
+612 NPYADREIS
-621 YRVDGGEGIMGKTD
+621 YRVDGGEEIMGKTD

-650 IRVSDAQAEVYADNY
+650 IRGSDAQAEVYVDNY
-665 TGIGLVTDA
+665 AGIGLVTDA
-674 LRPALKLTAPAPGS
+674 IRPVLKLTASAPGS
-688 EIPVEEPGIPDPEPT
+688 EIPVKEQGTPDPEPT
-703 PEPEPIPEPEPEP
+703 PEPEPIPEPDPEPVPEPDPEP
-716 EPVSPAGDEDDAG
+716 EPVYPAEDEEAPGDE
-729 DGTADGRG
+729 TV
-737 AETDIPGTGDSAM
+737 IPGTGDSSM
-750 PQLYAFTALL
+750 PQIYAAMAL
-760 AATVFAAGIKK
+760 AAVAVLVLRYKK
-771 RINNH
+771 ENK

>member
-1 MLYYSSDVKSLPEG
+1 
-15 DWNFTDIY
+15 
-23 SKGWDYYMRRKWHR
+23 MRSKWHR

-51 MTMTAS
+51 ATMTAF
-57 AEGESGTGSEQNAKE
+57 AEGESGTGAEQNVTE
-72 ITIYHTNDTHGYLE
+72 VTIYHTNDTHGYLE
-86 GDDESVIGLPL
+86 GDGESVIGLPL
-97 VAGLKKADENAILV
+97 VAGLKNTDENAILV

-146 NHEFDFGTAAF
+146 NHEFDFGTEAF
-157 LENVNLAEFPV
+157 LENVDLAEFPV

-179 LLDGTQEGNEGC
+179 LLAGTQEGNEGC
-191 HTVIERNGVKI
+191 HTVIERDGVKI

-225 FTDEIEA
+225 FTNEIEA
-232 AKVEIGHL
+232 AKAEITHL

-260 APCTSADLAEAMAG
+260 APCTSEDLAEAITG

-335 FQNITPDADVEQKL
+335 FQNIMPDPEVEQKL
-349 TEIGAEQKE
+349 TEIGAEQEE

-377 QVPPTR
+377 Q
-383 FVETNYGNLAA
+383 ET
-394 DALADS
+394 
-400 AKTLVRETGTAE
+400 
-412 DQEMPVIAVENGG
+412 
-425 GIRAAVT
+425 
-432 NGNITLGELVST
+432 
-444 FPFSNTVYL
+444 
-453 KKISPQVLYQ
+453 
-463 MMEQSASDLDGQDPE
+463 
-478 TGMLLQQSV
+478 
-487 SGGFLQISGFHVLF
+487 
-501 DPDGEAGSRVSSITL
+501 
-516 DGQEAPLD
+516 PLD

-543 GNDYNMLGDLP
+543 GSDYDMLAGLP

-574 ENGTLTGYAGTE
+574 ENGILAGYAGTE
-586 GRISYTGS
+586 GRISYSGS
-594 VYQSEDY
+594 VYQPKDY
-601 TVSVQIVDEAG
+601 TVSVLQIVDEAG
-612 NPCADREIS
+612 NPYADREIS

-650 IRVSDAQAEVYADNY
+650 IRVSDAQAEVYVDNY
-665 TGIGLVTDA
+665 AGIGLVTDA
-674 LRPALKLTAPAPGS
+674 IRPVLKLTAPAPGS
-688 EIPVEEPGIPDPEPT
+688 EIPVKEQGTPDPEPT
-703 PEPEPIPEPEPEP
+703 PEPDPEPVPEPDPEP
-716 EPVSPAGDEDDAG
+716 EPVYPAEDEEAPGDE
-729 DGTADGRG
+729 TV
-737 AETDIPGTGDSAM
+737 IPGTGDSSM
-750 PQLYAFTALL
+750 PQIYAAMAL
-760 AATVFAAGIKK
+760 AAVAVLVLRYKK
-771 RINNH
+771 ENK

>member
-1 MLYYSSDVKSLPEG
+1 
-15 DWNFTDIY
+15 
-23 SKGWDYYMRRKWHR
+23 MRSKWHR

-51 MTMTAS
+51 ATMTAF
-57 AEGESGTGSEQNAKE
+57 AEGESGTGAKQNVTE
-72 ITIYHTNDTHGYLE
+72 VTIYHTNDTHGYLE
-86 GDDESVIGLPL
+86 GDGESVIGLPL
-97 VAGLKKADENAILV
+97 VAGLKNTDENAILV

-146 NHEFDFGTAAF
+146 NHEFDFGTEAF
-157 LENVNLAEFPV
+157 LENVDLAEFPV

-179 LLDGTQEGNEGC
+179 LLAGTQEGNEGC
-191 HTVIERNGVKI
+191 HTVIERDGVKI

-232 AKVEIGHL
+232 AKAEITHL

-252 HMGDETGG
+252 HMGDEAGG
-260 APCTSADLAEAMAG
+260 APCTSADLAEAMTG

-286 HSHTVENDKVN
+286 HSHTVENDEVN

-320 GQDPSLQEELLGVDA
+320 GQDPFLKEELLGVDA
-335 FQNITPDADVEQKL
+335 FQNITPDPEVEQKL
-349 TEIGAEQKE
+349 TEIGAEQEE

-400 AKTLVRETGTAE
+400 AKALVRETGTAE

-432 NGNITLGELVST
+432 NGNITLGELIST
-444 FPFSNTVYL
+444 FPFSNTVYM

-463 MMEQSASDLDGQDPE
+463 MMEQSASDLDGQE
-478 TGMLLQQSV
+478 T
-487 SGGFLQISGFHVLF
+487 
-501 DPDGEAGSRVSSITL
+501 
-516 DGQEAPLD
+516 PLD

-543 GNDYNMLGDLP
+543 GSDYDMLAGLP

-574 ENGTLTGYAGTE
+574 ENGILAGYAGTE
-586 GRISYTGS
+586 GRISYSGS
-594 VYQSEDY
+594 VYQPKDY
-601 TVSVQIVDEAG
+601 TVSVLQIVDEAG
-612 NPCADREIS
+612 NPYADREIS
-621 YRVDGGEGIMGKTD
+621 YRVDGGEEIMGKTD

-650 IRVSDAQAEVYADNY
+650 IRVSDAQAEVYVDNY
-665 TGIGLVTDA
+665 AGIGLVTDA
-674 LRPALKLTAPAPGS
+674 IRPVLKLTASAPGS
-688 EIPVEEPGIPDPEPT
+688 EIPVKEQGTPDPEPT
-703 PEPEPIPEPEPEP
+703 PEPEPIPEPDPEPVPEPDPEP
-716 EPVSPAGDEDDAG
+716 EPVYPAEDEEAPGDE
-729 DGTADGRG
+729 TV
-737 AETDIPGTGDSAM
+737 IPGTGDISM
-750 PQLYAFTALL
+750 PQIYAAMAL
-760 AATVFAAGIKK
+760 AAVAVLVLRYKK
-771 RINNH
+771 ENK

>member
-1 MLYYSSDVKSLPEG
+1 
-15 DWNFTDIY
+15 
-23 SKGWDYYMRRKWHR
+23 MRSKWHR

-51 MTMTAS
+51 ATMTAF
-57 AEGESGTGSEQNAKE
+57 AEGESGTGAEQNVTE
-72 ITIYHTNDTHGYLE
+72 VTIYHTNDTHGYLE
-86 GDDESVIGLPL
+86 GDGESVIGLPL
-97 VAGLKKADENAILV
+97 VAGLKNTDENAILV

-146 NHEFDFGTAAF
+146 NHEFDFGTEAF
-157 LENVNLAEFPV
+157 LENVDLAEFPV

-179 LLDGTQEGNEGC
+179 LLAGTQEGNEGC
-191 HTVIERNGVKI
+191 HTVIERDGVKI

-225 FTDEIEA
+225 FTNEIEA
-232 AKVEIGHL
+232 AKAEITHL

-260 APCTSADLAEAMAG
+260 APCTSEDLAEAMTG

-335 FQNITPDADVEQKL
+335 FQNIMPDPEVEQKL
-349 TEIGAEQKE
+349 TEIGAEQEE

-368 TTLWAGTIG
+368 TMLWAGTIG

-400 AKTLVRETGTAE
+400 AKALVR
-412 DQEMPVIAVENGG
+412 
-425 GIRAAVT
+425 
-432 NGNITLGELVST
+432 
-444 FPFSNTVYL
+444 
-453 KKISPQVLYQ
+453 
-463 MMEQSASDLDGQDPE
+463 E

-487 SGGFLQISGFHVLF
+487 SGGFLQISGFRVVF
-501 DPDGEAGSRVSSITL
+501 DPDGEEGSRVSSITL
-516 DGQEAPLD
+516 DGQVPPLD

-543 GNDYNMLGDLP
+543 GSDYDMLAGLP

-561 ELETIRSYIEKNL
+561 ELETICSYIEKNL
-574 ENGTLTGYAGTE
+574 ENGILTGYAGTE
-586 GRISYTGS
+586 GRISYSGS
-594 VYQSEDY
+594 VYQPKDY
-601 TVSVQIVDEAG
+601 TVSVLQIVDEAG
-612 NPCADREIS
+612 NPYADREIS

-650 IRVSDAQAEVYADNY
+650 IRVSDAQAEVYVDNY
-665 TGIGLVTDA
+665 AGIGLVTDA
-674 LRPALKLTAPAPGS
+674 IRPVLKLTAPAPGS
-688 EIPVEEPGIPDPEPT
+688 EIPVKEQGTPDPEPT
-703 PEPEPIPEPEPEP
+703 PEPDPEPVPEPDPEP
-716 EPVSPAGDEDDAG
+716 EPVYPAEDEEAPGDE
-729 DGTADGRG
+729 TF
-737 AETDIPGTGDSAM
+737 IPGTGDSSM
-750 PQLYAFTALL
+750 PQIYAAMAL
-760 AATVFAAGIKK
+760 AAVAVLVLRYKK
-771 RINNH
+771 ENK

>member
-1 MLYYSSDVKSLPEG
+1 
-15 DWNFTDIY
+15 
-23 SKGWDYYMRRKWHR
+23 MRSKWHR

-51 MTMTAS
+51 ATMTAF
-57 AEGESGTGSEQNAKE
+57 AEGESGTGAEQNVTE
-72 ITIYHTNDTHGYLE
+72 VTIYHTNDTHGYLE
-86 GDDESVIGLPL
+86 GDGESVIGLPL
-97 VAGLKKADENAILV
+97 VAGLKNTDENAILV

-146 NHEFDFGTAAF
+146 NHEFDFGTEAF
-157 LENVNLAEFPV
+157 LENVDLAEFPV

-179 LLDGTQEGNEGC
+179 LLAGTQEGNEGC
-191 HTVIERNGVKI
+191 HTVIERDGVKI

-225 FTDEIEA
+225 FTNEIEA
-232 AKVEIGHL
+232 AKAEITHL

-260 APCTSADLAEAMAG
+260 APCTSEDLAEAMTG

-286 HSHTVENDKVN
+286 HSHAVENDKVN

-335 FQNITPDADVEQKL
+335 FQNIMPDPEVEQKL
-349 TEIGAEQKE
+349 TEIGAEQEE

-400 AKTLVRETGTAE
+400 AKALVRETGTAE
-412 DQEMPVIAVENGG
+412 DQGMPVIAVENGG

-444 FPFSNTVYL
+444 FPFSNTVYM

-487 SGGFLQISGFHVLF
+487 SGGFLQISGFRVVF

-516 DGQEAPLD
+516 DGHETPLD

-543 GNDYNMLGDLP
+543 GSDYDMLAGLP

-574 ENGTLTGYAGTE
+574 ENGILAGYAGTE
-586 GRISYTGS
+586 GRISYSGS
-594 VYQSEDY
+594 VYQPKDY
-601 TVSVQIVDEAG
+601 TVSVLQIVDEAG
-612 NPCADREIS
+612 NPYADREIS

-650 IRVSDAQAEVYADNY
+650 IRVSDAQAEVYVDNY
-665 TGIGLVTDA
+665 AGIGLVTDA
-674 LRPALKLTAPAPGS
+674 IRPVLKLTAPAPGS
-688 EIPVEEPGIPDPEPT
+688 EIPVKEQEM
-703 PEPEPIPEPEPEP
+703 PEP
-716 EPVSPAGDEDDAG
+716 EPVYPAEDEEAPGDE
-729 DGTADGRG
+729 TV
-737 AETDIPGTGDSAM
+737 IPGTGDSSM
-750 PQLYAFTALL
+750 PQIYAAMAL
-760 AATVFAAGIKK
+760 AAVAVLVLRYKK
-771 RINNH
+771 ENK

>member
-1 MLYYSSDVKSLPEG
+1 
-15 DWNFTDIY
+15 
-23 SKGWDYYMRRKWHR
+23 MRSKWHR

-51 MTMTAS
+51 ATMTAF
-57 AEGESGTGSEQNAKE
+57 AEGESGTGAKQNVTE
-72 ITIYHTNDTHGYLE
+72 VTIYHTNDTHGYLE
-86 GDDESVIGLPL
+86 GDGESVIGLPL
-97 VAGLKKADENAILV
+97 VAGLKNTDENAILV
-111 DAGDATQGLPLASLT
+111 DAGAATQGLPLASLT

-146 NHEFDFGTAAF
+146 NHEFDFGTEAF
-157 LENVNLAEFPV
+157 LENVDLVEFPV

-179 LLDGTQEGNEGC
+179 LLAGTQEGNEGC
-191 HTVIERNGVKI
+191 HTVIERDGVKI

-213 SATNPEGLDGVE
+213 SATNPEGLDGVG

-232 AKVEIGHL
+232 AKAEITHL

-252 HMGDETGG
+252 HMGDEAGG
-260 APCTSADLAEAMAG
+260 APCTSADLAWAMTG

-335 FQNITPDADVEQKL
+335 FQNITPDPEVEQKL
-349 TEIGAEQKE
+349 TEIGAEQEE

-400 AKTLVRETGTAE
+400 AKALVRETGTAE

-444 FPFSNTVYL
+444 FPFSNTVYM

-487 SGGFLQISGFHVLF
+487 SGGFLQISGFRVVF

-516 DGQEAPLD
+516 DGQETPLD

-543 GNDYNMLGDLP
+543 GSDYDMLAGLP

-574 ENGTLTGYAGTE
+574 ENGILTGYAGTE
-586 GRISYTGS
+586 GRISYSGS
-594 VYQSEDY
+594 VYQPKDY
-601 TVSVQIVDEAG
+601 TVSVLQIVDEAG
-612 NPCADREIS
+612 NPYADREIS
-621 YRVDGGEGIMGKTD
+621 YRVDGGEEIMGKTD

-650 IRVSDAQAEVYADNY
+650 IRVSDAQAEVYVDNY
-665 TGIGLVTDA
+665 AGIGLVTDA
-674 LRPALKLTAPAPGS
+674 IRPVLKLTAPAPGS
-688 EIPVEEPGIPDPEPT
+688 EIPVKEQGT
-703 PEPEPIPEPEPEP
+703 PEPEP
-716 EPVSPAGDEDDAG
+716 VYPAEDEEAPGDE
-729 DGTADGRG
+729 TV
-737 AETDIPGTGDSAM
+737 IPGTGDSSM
-750 PQLYAFTALL
+750 PQIYAAMAL
-760 AATVFAAGIKK
+760 AAVAVLVLRYKK
-771 RINNH
+771 ENK